1 MTGRTT
7 FRIVEVVAVVLVLGV
22 LIALLLP
29 SVECAREAAKRMQCT
44 NNLKQIGLALYNY
57 TQANKA
63 FPPGTVCTSSP
74 IQPSNQYDVLAEAT
88 QTGSGPQ
95 GTGFLL
101 RILPFIEG

>member
-1 MTGRTT
+1 
-7 FRIVEVVAVVLVLGV
+7 
-22 LIALLLP
+22 
-29 SVECAREAAKRMQCT
+29 MQCT